1 MSVISVRQADL
12 EQLDN
17 LYDLVGGMQTF
28 QQLAAA
34 FYQRVAHDPLLR
46 EMFPDDLQQPIEHL
60 ALFLAQRF
68 GGPGTYSQQRGHPR
82 LRMRHLPFRIGNAER
97 DAWVR
102 HMLAALD
109 EVGIQDPARR
119 LMQRYLEDSATFL
132 INVPD
137 TVPQITQ

>member
-1 MSVISVRQADL
+1 M
-12 EQLDN
+12 
-17 LYDLVGGMQTF
+17 GGIQTF

-34 FYQRVAHDPLLR
+34 FYQQVAHDPLLR

-82 LRMRHLPFRIGNAER
+82 LRMRHLPFRIGHAER

-102 HMLAALD
+102 HMLAALN

-119 LMQRYLEDSATFL
+119 LMRCYFEDSATFL

-137 TVPQITQ
+137 TVPPITQ